1 MKRKISLNELRTAV
15 DEAFEMASVITGGN
29 VDNRNVDADADAFGL
44 SVVLT
49 DGTLMCRGDVGVR
62 APIGS
67 IAKIVL
73 SSLLLE
79 NMPLSFEHGGSCCCS
94 GKAHHLPGLTVS
106 AQGVKN
112 FAALEPKG
120 DADSKWRFFEQRLV
134 DLSGGAPVLN
144 RDVYRYLC
152 NDAADNRAV
161 ELLKTSD
168 LSFADDIA
176 TSVDLYLRACA
187 MSATVPELAML
198 GATIAADGVQP
209 LSGNIVYDGTLSQHL
224 VGLIAA
230 KGVHKMNVPWLTAV
244 GLPAKSSFGGAIV
257 GIYPG
262 VMAVAAISARLNKVG
277 VSERGHRA
285 IAALMQR
292 LDINLFS
299 SLHTEIIRG

>member
-1 MKRKISLNELRTAV
+1 
-15 DEAFEMASVITGGN
+15 
-29 VDNRNVDADADAFGL
+29 
-44 SVVLT
+44 
-49 DGTLMCRGDVGVR
+49 
-62 APIGS
+62 
-67 IAKIVL
+67 
-73 SSLLLE
+73 
-79 NMPLSFEHGGSCCCS
+79 
-94 GKAHHLPGLTVS
+94 
-106 AQGVKN
+106 
-112 FAALEPKG
+112 
-120 DADSKWRFFEQRLV
+120 
-134 DLSGGAPVLN
+134 
-144 RDVYRYLC
+144 
-152 NDAADNRAV
+152 
-161 ELLKTSD
+161 
-168 LSFADDIA
+168 
-176 TSVDLYLRACA
+176 
-187 MSATVPELAML
+187 ML

-209 LSGNIVYDGTLSQHL
+209 LSGNIVYNGTLSQHL